1 MKSNALI
8 LTIAIVIVA
17 AGGYWYFSGK
27 EDAPL
32 TAVTTKNDSQAQFQ
46 TLVSELKP
54 ISFNTG
60 IFSQASFMSL
70 VDLKTDVTPETV
82 GRLDPFAPVAG
93 TNVKNE

>member
-8 LTIAIVIVA
+8 LTVAVLIVA
-17 AGGYWYFSGK
+17 AGGYWYFSGS
-27 EDAPL
+27 EDVPL
-32 TAVTTKNDSQAQFQ
+32 TAIISKNDSQAQFQ

-54 ISFNTG
+54 VSFNTN
-60 IFSQASFMSL
+60 IFSQPTFMSL